1 MPENKN
7 LSGEKTAAKPI
18 IEIKNCNVVNEQNL
32 ILSNVNLTVNEGDI
46 VYLVGRVGS
55 GKSSII
61 KTLIAELPV
70 TEGEVNVA
78 GFSLKGI
85 RQNKIPQL
93 RRKIGVVFQD
103 FQLLKENTVMEN
115 LMFVLKCTGWS
126 DEAKMEKRCMEVLR
140 MVQMQTKEHKMPH
153 QLSGGEQQRI
163 AIARALL
170 NSPSIILADE
180 PTGNL
185 DAQTATGIM
194 NILMSIH
201 NEYRPA
207 IVIVTHNRS
216 IIEQYPGRVILCDKG
231 VCRELN
237 QKIEDADLSVNDD
250 MPE

>member
-1 MPENKN
+1 M
-7 LSGEKTAAKPI
+7 L
-18 IEIKNCNVVNEQNL
+18 IEIKNTNIINDGSL
-32 ILSNVNLTVNEGDI
+32 ILSDVNLTVNEGDI
-46 VYLVGRVGS
+46 LYLVGRVGS

-61 KTLIAELPV
+61 KTLIAEIPV
-70 TEGEVNVA
+70 TEGNVTVA
-78 GFSLKGI
+78 GFKLKGI
-85 RQNKIPQL
+85 SQRNITAL

-103 FQLLKENTVMEN
+103 FQLLKEYTVWEN
-115 LMFVLKCTGWS
+115 LMFVLKCTGWK
-126 DEAKMEKRCMEVLR
+126 DPKKMEDRCHQVLK
-140 MVQMQTKEHKMPH
+140 MVQMETKEHKMPH

-207 IVIVTHNRS
+207 IVIVTHNRNL
-216 IIEQYPGRVILCDKG
+216 IEQYPGRVILCEG
-231 VCRELN
+231 GHCRELN
-237 QKIEDADLSVNDD
+237 AASQIDDADLSLSGD

>member
-1 MPENKN
+1 MQP
-7 LSGEKTAAKPI
+7 L
-18 IEIKNCNVVNEQNL
+18 IEIRNTNIINEQSL
-32 ILSNVNLTVNEGDI
+32 ILSSVNLTVNEGDI

-61 KTLIAELPV
+61 KTLIGEIPV
-70 TEGEVNVA
+70 TQGDVTVA
-78 GFSLKGI
+78 GFTLKNI
-85 RQNKIPQL
+85 SQKNIPIL

-103 FQLLKENTVMEN
+103 FQLLKENTVKEN
-115 LMFVLKCTGWS
+115 LMFVLKCTGWT
-126 DEAKMEKRCMEVLR
+126 DKEKMEQRCMDVLK

-207 IVIVTHNRS
+207 IVIVTHNRN
-216 IIEQYPGRVILCDKG
+216 IIEQYPGRIFLCEQG
-231 VCRELN
+231 QCRELN
-237 QKIEDADLSVNDD
+237 QASQISDEDMNLKDD
-250 MPE
+250 MPY

>member
-1 MPENKN
+1 MQP
-7 LSGEKTAAKPI
+7 L
-18 IEIKNCNVVNEQNL
+18 IEIKDANIINEQNL
-32 ILSNVNLTVNEGDI
+32 ILSSVNFTVNQGDI

-61 KTLIAELPV
+61 KTLIAEIPV
-70 TEGEVNVA
+70 TQGDVQVA
-78 GFSLKGI
+78 GFNLKNI
-85 RQNKIPQL
+85 SHRNIPLL

-103 FQLLKENTVMEN
+103 FQLLKENTVKEN
-115 LMFVLKCTGWS
+115 LMFVLKCTGWT
-126 DEAKMEKRCMEVLR
+126 DAQKMENRCLEVLK

-201 NEYRPA
+201 NEYKPA
-207 IVIVTHNRS
+207 IVIVTHNRN
-216 IIEQYPGRVILCDKG
+216 IIEQYPGRIFLCEQGK
-231 VCRELN
+231 CRELN
-237 QKIEDADLSVNDD
+237 QPSQISDENIDLKDD
-250 MPE
+250 MPN

>member
-1 MPENKN
+1 MQP
-7 LSGEKTAAKPI
+7 L
-18 IEIKNCNVVNEQNL
+18 IEIRNTNIINEQSL
-32 ILSNVNLTVNEGDI
+32 ILSSVNLTVNEGDI

-61 KTLIAELPV
+61 KTLIGEIPV
-70 TEGEVNVA
+70 TQGDVTVA
-78 GFSLKGI
+78 GFTLKNI
-85 RQNKIPQL
+85 SQKNIPLL

-103 FQLLKENTVMEN
+103 FQLLKENTVKEN
-115 LMFVLKCTGWS
+115 LMFVLKCTGWT
-126 DEAKMEKRCMEVLR
+126 DKEKMEQRCMDVLK

-194 NILMSIH
+194 NILMSIY

-207 IVIVTHNRS
+207 IVIVTHNRN
-216 IIEQYPGRVILCDKG
+216 IIEQYPGRIFLCEQG
-231 VCRELN
+231 QCRELN
-237 QKIEDADLSVNDD
+237 QASQISDEDMNLKDD
-250 MPE
+250 MPY